1 MPRGEHAPL
10 APGVVRV
17 RLQGDSAADA
27 IAGILR
33 DHPAVEVLTGPDRY
47 DGGRQYLMVRVRNAG
62 SAGSSGS
69 EPSAGQ

>member
-17 RLQGDSAADA
+17 RLQGDSAADV

-33 DHPAVEVLTGPDRY
+33 GHPAVEILTGPDRY
-47 DGGRQYLMVRVRNAG
+47 DGGRQYLMVRVDQAAKAG
-62 SAGSSGS
+62 SGGS
-69 EPSAGQ
+69 EPEAGQ